1 MLQTQLSSLEH
12 TQPHTENYGRPLKN
26 LVLAS
31 CTAGNTL
38 IIESFRSAVTVN
50 VDIINYNVM
59 LSAGNIHGE
68 LLTFRTVKTTFHCMP
83 IPVSYFAVQRIPFNI
98 L

>member
-12 TQPHTENYGRPLKN
+12 TQPHTENYGRPL
-26 LVLAS
+26 VLAS

-38 IIESFRSAVTVN
+38 VIESFRSAFTVN
-50 VDIINYNVM
+50 VDVINYHVM

-68 LLTFRTVKTTFHCMP
+68 LLMFRTVETTFHCMP
-83 IPVSYFAVQRIPFNI
+83 IRVSYFAVQRNPLSI